1 MSCSALLEMPAL
13 LASDL
18 RAENPSVPLILA
30 VNDNAD
36 FLNLLSVVLDER
48 SFRLVTAERG
58 LDALGLAKDLQPD
71 LIISDV
77 VMPGIDGIEVC
88 RRLKADPVT
97 AGIPV
102 LLVTAVKYDEPCILE
117 GLRAGACDFVP
128 AYAPLELLRSK
139 VEHLVAMRKR
149 VLAARVETERQF
161 RALIEN
167 SLDIVTILNKDGT
180 IRYESPS
187 VEDILGY
194 HPEELIGQSAFKFI
208 HPADVGSV
216 LRIFNLGVGTD
227 GYTARIEF
235 RSRHKKGSWRVL
247 EAIGRNLLNDQIV
260 SGVIVNSRDVTER
273 NQMQAAVSALDRRFN
288 LAVRAFKDYAIFM
301 LDPDGYI
308 ITWNAGGESIKG
320 YNAEEIIGQHI
331 SRFYTA
337 EDIETRKPYDDMLS
351 ATRDG
356 SIEYEG
362 WQLRKDGSKFR
373 AAVVLT
379 ALRDDQGN
387 LEGFLRVTRDVS
399 LATK

>member
-1 MSCSALLEMPAL
+1 MPAL
-13 LASDL
+13 LACDL
-18 RAENPSVPLILA
+18 GAENPSVPLILA
-30 VNDNAD
+30 VNDNTD

-58 LDALGLAKDLQPD
+58 VDALGLAKDLQPD

-77 VMPGIDGIEVC
+77 VMPGIDGIELC

-97 AGIPV
+97 SAIPV

-208 HPADVGSV
+208 HPTDVSSV
-216 LRIFNLGVGTD
+216 LGVFNLGVATD

-235 RSRHKKGSWRVL
+235 RFRHKKGSWRVI
-247 EAIGRNLLNDQIV
+247 EAIGKNLLNDPIV

-288 LAVRAFKDYAIFM
+288 LAVRAVKDYAIFM

-331 SRFYTA
+331 SRFYTS
-337 EDIETRKPYDDMLS
+337 EDVETRKPYDDMLS

-362 WQLRKDGSKFR
+362 WHLRKDGSKFH

-387 LEGFLRVTRDVS
+387 LEGFLRVTRDVR
-399 LATK
+399 LASK